1 MTRTL
6 RGMAM
11 LLALAVFAG
20 TAGLYEAGA
29 QVKKD
34 TKAKDAKEQAK
45 DKDKDKAKAPPAGGA
60 ATFEVYKDKSGE
72 FRFRLRAADGDLL
85 ASSGKG
91 YATKADVQKVIDEIK
106 RDAPKAKVEDEAK

>member
-1 MTRTL
+1 MTKTL

-34 TKAKDAKEQAK
+34 TKAKDAKEQ
-45 DKDKDKAKAPPAGGA
+45 DKDKAKGGA

-106 RDAPKAKVEDEAK
+106 RDAPKAKVEDQAK